1 MGFRAQSNTTASC
14 ILPGKIHNTII
25 IDDLYKEVYT
35 IGTDRAK
42 SGHTDDPVFIEIA
55 PDIQRVP
62 MLIVNIYLIGEPGA
76 GSGGWVLI
84 DSGTENSTGPILEA
98 SQARFGRHSIPGAI
112 ILTHG
117 HFDHVGAVIEL
128 AHEWDVL
135 VYAHPLEIRYL
146 TGQRNYPPAD
156 PTVDEGLVSLLSPF
170 FPHNSI
176 DLHKRIRSLPLDGS
190 VPCLPDWSWIHTP
203 GHTPGHISLFRDE
216 DGVLLA
222 GDAFTTVKQ
231 ESATAV
237 LTQRQEVHGPP
248 AYFTTD
254 WDLAWQSVKR
264 LEALHPSVVATGHGV
279 PMKGKQLQ
287 NELEI
292 LVRDF
297 DRVAMP
303 EAGRYVH

>member
-1 MGFRAQSNTTASC
+1 MC
-14 ILPGKIHNTII
+14 
-25 IDDLYKEVYT
+25 KEVYT
-35 IGTDRAK
+35 IETDRTK
-42 SGHTDDPVFIEIA
+42 SYQSDHPVFIDVA
-55 PDIQRVP
+55 PDIRRVP

-76 GSGGWVLI
+76 RSGDWVLV
-84 DSGTENSTGPILEA
+84 DAGTENSTGPILEVTR
-98 SQARFGRHSIPGAI
+98 ARFGRHSHPGAI

-128 AHEWDVL
+128 AREWDVM
-135 VYAHPLEIRYL
+135 VYAHPLEIPYL

-156 PTVDEGLVSLLSPF
+156 PTVDEGLVSLISPL
-170 FPHNSI
+170 FPHHSI
-176 DLHKRIRSLPLDGS
+176 DLHQRICPLPKDGS
-190 VPCLPDWSWIHTP
+190 VPHLPEWRWIHTP

-216 DGVLLA
+216 DGILIA

-237 LTQRQEVHGPP
+237 LTQRQELHGPP

-254 WDLAWQSVKR
+254 WDLAWQSVKLLASLR
-264 LEALHPSVVATGHGV
+264 PSVVATGHGI
-279 PMKGKQLQ
+279 PMHGERLHS
-287 NELEI
+287 ELEI
-292 LVRDF
+292 LARDF